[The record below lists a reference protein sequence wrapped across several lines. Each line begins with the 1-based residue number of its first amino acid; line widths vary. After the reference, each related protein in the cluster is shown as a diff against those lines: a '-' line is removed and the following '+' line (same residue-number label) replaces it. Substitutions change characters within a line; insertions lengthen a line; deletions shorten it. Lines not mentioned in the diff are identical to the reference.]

1 MAINLGDIAA
11 FATGVIKADEKDTQE
26 RLKDRRV
33 ELQADRQFYINM
45 KTKKYESE
53 LKTFEEENKKYKAI
67 QAVNAKAKSGIF
79 NNEDGE
85 INPGAYGKAYLQETN
100 PTLLLQY
107 ETLYKDNPILLNKK
121 LATFGG
127 DSISKFK
134 TTNTRDSLDNKLK
147 LDVDAITADYKT
159 QLENARGDS
168 KLINAIIGKRDK
180 KIADT
185 IQANEDGKN
194 GVIKAKEIAIETS
207 TDTEPDLKFGK
218 VEEFQPGLEWKI
230 FKKNNPDWIKRYNS
244 LKDKVVWDSVNKRDN
259 FLNFIKTSDVLGAA
273 NEGNFTL
280 TNNDT
285 KIEGLNDSA
294 RAILKTYEMVYNSVV
309 NDIYAKEL
317 AGNNVDIT
325 QIDNFISVA
334 EVNKRVNN
342 LIENRGFRVDLGD
355 GIGDDGKVDFI
366 GVVPLNVVD
375 RNGGFELDSGATKY
389 LNMQYVKDN
398 YKSFLE
404 TEADKLIA
412 ESPKRFEEAT
422 NKKGAAMAIVQ
433 SSIENGGKYNSM
445 FKNNLKVDR
454 DNPNTPENENITQN
468 PKVLADEKM
477 ANEGNSV
484 GSVVKIVDDG
494 KGNMVFRPNNKGK
507 YKGIRIMKDGTGF
520 KQKQPNGN
528 WKKVSWQSVKDGNN
542 VDKLSPLMKLKY
554 DQWLSGNTEQAGT
567 SVTSRNINSVDN
579 DKIFSD
585 MISEIEADITGKKK
599 TRK

>member
-1 MAINLGDIAA
+1 MGFLTDLGNVAVGAIERDREITKEDLAIRAENLQANRQILINQKQKKYDKELESFYKEKEKYDNINKMNTMFANNEIDKGTYASFALSSSIPNWDTLPKDKKTDLIDNFDGKTIDYKLSGSVEEINKKAA
-11 FATGVIKADEKDTQE
+11 AAQTLINNETSAAIKDAKGNSFLINQILGRKETQEKD
-26 RLKDRRV
+26 L
-33 ELQADRQFYINM
+33 
-45 KTKKYESE
+45 
-53 LKTFEEENKKYKAI
+53 YKAI
-67 QAVNAKAKSGIF
+67 ESKLNAAEAVKMTEKGTENAG
-79 NNEDGE
+79 
-85 INPGAYGKAYLQETN
+85 
-100 PTLLLQY
+100 
-107 ETLYKDNPILLNKK
+107 
-121 LATFGG
+121 
-127 DSISKFK
+127 
-134 TTNTRDSLDNKLK
+134 
-147 LDVDAITADYKT
+147 LDVKMDGSK
-159 QLENARGDS
+159 GD
-168 KLINAIIGKRDK
+168 LNWK
-180 KIADT
+180 K
-185 IQANEDGKN
+185 
-194 GVIKAKEIAIETS
+194 
-207 TDTEPDLKFGK
+207 
-218 VEEFQPGLEWKI
+218 
-230 FKKNNPDWIKRYNS
+230 FKKNNPDWIKRYNG

-280 TNNDT
+280 TSNDT

-433 SSIENGGKYNSM
+433 SSIENGGKYNLM

-454 DNPNTPENENITQN
+454 DDPNTPENENITQN

-494 KGNMVFRPNNKGK
+494 KGNMVFRPNDKGK

-567 SVTSRNINSVDN
+567 SVTSSNINSVDN

>member
-1 MAINLGDIAA
+1 MGFLTDLGNVAVGAIERDREITKEDLAIRAENLQANRQILINQKQKKYDKELES
-11 FATGVIKADEKDTQE
+11 FYKEKDKYDNINKMNTMFANNE
-26 RLKDRRV
+26 IDKGTYASFALSSSIPNWDTLPKDKKTDLIDNFDGKTIDYKLQGSV
-33 ELQADRQFYINM
+33 EEI
-45 KTKKYESE
+45 
-53 LKTFEEENKKYKAI
+53 NKKAAVAQTLINNETSAAI
-67 QAVNAKAKSGIF
+67 KNAKGNSF
-79 NNEDGE
+79 
-85 INPGAYGKAYLQETN
+85 
-100 PTLLLQY
+100 
-107 ETLYKDNPILLNKK
+107 
-121 LATFGG
+121 
-127 DSISKFK
+127 
-134 TTNTRDSLDNKLK
+134 
-147 LDVDAITADYKT
+147 
-159 QLENARGDS
+159 
-168 KLINAIIGKRDK
+168 LINQILGK
-180 KIADT
+180 
-185 IQANEDGKN
+185 
-194 GVIKAKEIAIETS
+194 KEIAEKDLLS
-207 TDTEPDLKFGK
+207 AVESKLNAAEAVKMTEKGTENAGLDVKMDGSKGDLN
-218 VEEFQPGLEWKI
+218 WKK
-230 FKKNNPDWIKRYNS
+230 FKKNNPDWIKRYNG

-280 TNNDT
+280 TSNDT

-355 GIGDDGKVDFI
+355 GYGDDGQVDFI

-404 TEADKLIA
+404 TEADKLIS
-412 ESPKRFEEAT
+412 ESPKRFDEAT
-422 NKKGAAMAIVQ
+422 NKKAAAMAVVQ

-454 DNPNTPENENITQN
+454 DNPDTPENENITQN

-477 ANEGNSV
+477 DMEGNSV

-494 KGNMVFRPNNKGK
+494 KGNMVFRPNDKGK

-528 WKKVSWQSVKDGNN
+528 WKPVTWQSVKDGNN
-542 VDKLSPLMKLKY
+542 VNKLSPLMKLKY
-554 DQWLSGNTEQAGT
+554 DQWLSGNTKQAGT
-567 SVTSRNINSVDN
+567 SVTSSNINSVEN
-579 DKIFSD
+579 DQIFAN
-585 MISEIEADITGKKK
+585 MVSEIEANIIGKKNTK
-599 TRK
+599 K

>member
-1 MAINLGDIAA
+1 MGFLTDLGNVAVGAIERDREITKEDLAIRAENLQANRQILINQKQKKYDKELESFYKEKEKYDNINKMNTMFANNEIDKGTYASFALSSSIPNWDTLPKDKKTDLIDNFDGKTIDYKLSGSVEEINKKAA
-11 FATGVIKADEKDTQE
+11 AAQTLINNETSAAIKDAKGNSFLINQILGRKETQEKD
-26 RLKDRRV
+26 L
-33 ELQADRQFYINM
+33 
-45 KTKKYESE
+45 
-53 LKTFEEENKKYKAI
+53 YKAI
-67 QAVNAKAKSGIF
+67 ESKLNAAEAVKMTEKGTENAG
-79 NNEDGE
+79 
-85 INPGAYGKAYLQETN
+85 
-100 PTLLLQY
+100 
-107 ETLYKDNPILLNKK
+107 
-121 LATFGG
+121 
-127 DSISKFK
+127 
-134 TTNTRDSLDNKLK
+134 
-147 LDVDAITADYKT
+147 LDVKMDGSK
-159 QLENARGDS
+159 GD
-168 KLINAIIGKRDK
+168 LNWK
-180 KIADT
+180 K
-185 IQANEDGKN
+185 
-194 GVIKAKEIAIETS
+194 
-207 TDTEPDLKFGK
+207 
-218 VEEFQPGLEWKI
+218 
-230 FKKNNPDWIKRYNS
+230 FKKNNPDWIKRYNG

-280 TNNDT
+280 TSNDT

-433 SSIENGGKYNSM
+433 SSIENGGKYNLM

-454 DNPNTPENENITQN
+454 DDTNTPENENITQN

-494 KGNMVFRPNNKGK
+494 KGNMVFRPNDKGK

-567 SVTSRNINSVDN
+567 SVTSSNINSVDN

>member
-1 MAINLGDIAA
+1 MGFLTDLGNVAVGAIERDREITKEDLAIRAENLQANRQILINQKQKKYDKELESFYKEKEKYDNINKMNTMFANNEIDKGTYASFALSSSIPNWDTLPKDKKTDLIDNFDGKTIDYKLSGSVEEINKKAA
-11 FATGVIKADEKDTQE
+11 AAQTLINNETSAAIKDAKGNSFLINQILGRKETQEKD
-26 RLKDRRV
+26 L
-33 ELQADRQFYINM
+33 
-45 KTKKYESE
+45 
-53 LKTFEEENKKYKAI
+53 YKAI
-67 QAVNAKAKSGIF
+67 ESKLNAAEAVKMTEKGTENAG
-79 NNEDGE
+79 
-85 INPGAYGKAYLQETN
+85 
-100 PTLLLQY
+100 
-107 ETLYKDNPILLNKK
+107 
-121 LATFGG
+121 
-127 DSISKFK
+127 
-134 TTNTRDSLDNKLK
+134 
-147 LDVDAITADYKT
+147 LDVKMDGSK
-159 QLENARGDS
+159 GD
-168 KLINAIIGKRDK
+168 LNWK
-180 KIADT
+180 K
-185 IQANEDGKN
+185 
-194 GVIKAKEIAIETS
+194 
-207 TDTEPDLKFGK
+207 
-218 VEEFQPGLEWKI
+218 
-230 FKKNNPDWIKRYNS
+230 FKKNNPDWIKRYNG

-280 TNNDT
+280 TSNDT

-422 NKKGAAMAIVQ
+422 NKKGAAMAVVQ
-433 SSIENGGKYNSM
+433 SSIENGGKYNLM

-454 DNPNTPENENITQN
+454 DDPNTPENENITQN

-494 KGNMVFRPNNKGK
+494 KGNMVFRPNDKGK

-567 SVTSRNINSVDN
+567 SVTSSNINSVDN

>member
-1 MAINLGDIAA
+1 MGFLTDLGNITVGAIERDREITKEDLAIRAENLQANRQILINQKQKKYDKELESFYKEKEKYDNINKMNTMFANNEIDKGTYASFALSSSIPNWDTLPKDKKTDLIDNFDGKTIDYKLSGSVEEINKKAA
-11 FATGVIKADEKDTQE
+11 AAQTLINNETSAAIKDAKGNSFLINQILGRKETQEKD
-26 RLKDRRV
+26 L
-33 ELQADRQFYINM
+33 
-45 KTKKYESE
+45 
-53 LKTFEEENKKYKAI
+53 YKAI
-67 QAVNAKAKSGIF
+67 ESKLNAAEAVKMTEKGTENAG
-79 NNEDGE
+79 
-85 INPGAYGKAYLQETN
+85 
-100 PTLLLQY
+100 
-107 ETLYKDNPILLNKK
+107 
-121 LATFGG
+121 
-127 DSISKFK
+127 
-134 TTNTRDSLDNKLK
+134 
-147 LDVDAITADYKT
+147 LDVKMDGSK
-159 QLENARGDS
+159 GD
-168 KLINAIIGKRDK
+168 LNWK
-180 KIADT
+180 K
-185 IQANEDGKN
+185 
-194 GVIKAKEIAIETS
+194 
-207 TDTEPDLKFGK
+207 
-218 VEEFQPGLEWKI
+218 
-230 FKKNNPDWIKRYNS
+230 FKKNNPDWIKRYNG

-285 KIEGLNDSA
+285 KIEGINDSA

-375 RNGGFELDSGATKY
+375 RNGGFELDTGATKY

-422 NKKGAAMAIVQ
+422 NKKGAAMAVVQ

-454 DNPNTPENENITQN
+454 DNPDTPENENITQN

-494 KGNMVFRPNNKGK
+494 KGNMVFRPNDKGK

-567 SVTSRNINSVDN
+567 SVTSSNINSVDN
-579 DKIFSD
+579 DKIFSN
-585 MISEIEADITGKKK
+585 MISEIEADIAGKKK

>member
-1 MAINLGDIAA
+1 
-11 FATGVIKADEKDTQE
+11 
-26 RLKDRRV
+26 
-33 ELQADRQFYINM
+33 
-45 KTKKYESE
+45 
-53 LKTFEEENKKYKAI
+53 
-67 QAVNAKAKSGIF
+67 
-79 NNEDGE
+79 
-85 INPGAYGKAYLQETN
+85 
-100 PTLLLQY
+100 
-107 ETLYKDNPILLNKK
+107 
-121 LATFGG
+121 
-127 DSISKFK
+127 
-134 TTNTRDSLDNKLK
+134 
-147 LDVDAITADYKT
+147 
-159 QLENARGDS
+159 
-168 KLINAIIGKRDK
+168 
-180 KIADT
+180 
-185 IQANEDGKN
+185 
-194 GVIKAKEIAIETS
+194 
-207 TDTEPDLKFGK
+207 
-218 VEEFQPGLEWKI
+218 
-230 FKKNNPDWIKRYNS
+230 
-244 LKDKVVWDSVNKRDN
+244 
-259 FLNFIKTSDVLGAA
+259 
-273 NEGNFTL
+273 
-280 TNNDT
+280 
-285 KIEGLNDSA
+285 
-294 RAILKTYEMVYNSVV
+294 MVYNSVV

>member
-1 MAINLGDIAA
+1 MGFLTDLGNVAVGAIERDREITKEDLAIRAENLQANRQILINQKQKKYDKELESFYKEKEKYDNINKMNTMFANNEIDKGTYASFALSSSIPNWDTLPKDKKTDLIDNFDGKTIDYKLSGSVEEINKKAA
-11 FATGVIKADEKDTQE
+11 AAQTLINNETSAAIKDAKGNSFLINQILGRKETQEKD
-26 RLKDRRV
+26 L
-33 ELQADRQFYINM
+33 
-45 KTKKYESE
+45 
-53 LKTFEEENKKYKAI
+53 YKAI
-67 QAVNAKAKSGIF
+67 ESKLNAAEAVKMTEKGTENAG
-79 NNEDGE
+79 
-85 INPGAYGKAYLQETN
+85 
-100 PTLLLQY
+100 
-107 ETLYKDNPILLNKK
+107 
-121 LATFGG
+121 
-127 DSISKFK
+127 
-134 TTNTRDSLDNKLK
+134 
-147 LDVDAITADYKT
+147 LDVKMDGSK
-159 QLENARGDS
+159 GD
-168 KLINAIIGKRDK
+168 LNWK
-180 KIADT
+180 K
-185 IQANEDGKN
+185 
-194 GVIKAKEIAIETS
+194 
-207 TDTEPDLKFGK
+207 
-218 VEEFQPGLEWKI
+218 
-230 FKKNNPDWIKRYNS
+230 FKKNNPDWIKRYNG

-280 TNNDT
+280 TSNDT

-433 SSIENGGKYNSM
+433 SSIENGGKYNLM

-454 DNPNTPENENITQN
+454 DDPNTPENENITQN

-494 KGNMVFRPNNKGK
+494 KGNMVFRPNDKGK

>member
-1 MAINLGDIAA
+1 MGFLTDLGNVAVGAIERDREITKEDLAIRAENLQANRQILINQKQKKYDKELESFYKEKEKYDNINKMNTMFANNEIDKGTYASFALSSSIPNWDTLPKDKKTDLIDNFDGKTIDYKLSGSVEEINKKAA
-11 FATGVIKADEKDTQE
+11 AAQTLINNETSAAIKDAKGNSFLINQILGRKETQEKD
-26 RLKDRRV
+26 L
-33 ELQADRQFYINM
+33 
-45 KTKKYESE
+45 
-53 LKTFEEENKKYKAI
+53 YKAI
-67 QAVNAKAKSGIF
+67 ESKLNAAEAVKMTEKGTENAG
-79 NNEDGE
+79 
-85 INPGAYGKAYLQETN
+85 
-100 PTLLLQY
+100 
-107 ETLYKDNPILLNKK
+107 
-121 LATFGG
+121 
-127 DSISKFK
+127 
-134 TTNTRDSLDNKLK
+134 
-147 LDVDAITADYKT
+147 LDVKMDGSK
-159 QLENARGDS
+159 GD
-168 KLINAIIGKRDK
+168 LNWK
-180 KIADT
+180 K
-185 IQANEDGKN
+185 
-194 GVIKAKEIAIETS
+194 
-207 TDTEPDLKFGK
+207 
-218 VEEFQPGLEWKI
+218 
-230 FKKNNPDWIKRYNS
+230 FKKNNPDWIKRYNG

-280 TNNDT
+280 TSNDT

-433 SSIENGGKYNSM
+433 SSIENGGKYNLM

-494 KGNMVFRPNNKGK
+494 KGNMVFRPNDKGK

-567 SVTSRNINSVDN
+567 SVTSSNINSVDN